1 MFNRCVVK
9 WVSDLEKHE
18 TWGCD
23 FGECR
28 ATFLTRTFCSWRRSY
43 FFFLASQPCL
53 ERMKCCSFNME
64 RLIGFDAWA
73 VRRSMRPTCPSLICV
88 PLCKKWN
95 YAAEAARQSLD
106 NGWIDAVDFSR
117 QSHGSILLLMREII
131 CKREVCTNR
140 NLDVAWNRPERLV
153 DCIHVLLVSVWLLGR
168 PMGYMSFRDVGKL
181 IFPIT
186 SKVQLTFCQPSCK
199 LVFLSIIFMADVLEW
214 PLLVRVPVI

>member
-1 MFNRCVVK
+1 MWLWRMQGYVLDT
-9 WVSDLEKHE
+9 DLLQ
-18 TWGCD
+18 
-23 FGECR
+23 
-28 ATFLTRTFCSWRRSY
+28 LTKVLF

-53 ERMKCCSFNME
+53 ERMKCGSFNME
-64 RLIGFDAWA
+64 RLIGFYAWA
-73 VRRSMRPTCPSLICV
+73 VRRSMKPTCHSLICV

-95 YAAEAARQSLD
+95 YAAEAAGQSLD
-106 NGWIDAVDFSR
+106 NGWWIDAVDFSR
-117 QSHGSILLLMREII
+117 QSHGSILLLMKEII
-131 CKREVCTNR
+131 CKREVCTNW
-140 NLDVAWNRPERLV
+140 NLDVAWNRPETLL

-214 PLLVRVPVI
+214 PLFVRVPVI